1 MVHRERYAGAV
12 VTDEQGRP
20 SVQWYLVPGAYDDQV
35 EAMRRAGKLP
45 RPAVELDVD
54 EAGLGDPP
62 VELDVDEVLLGE
74 PGVELD
80 LDEIGL
86 GDPPVELDVD
96 EALLGDPP
104 VELHVEA
111 DLGDPPPRRPRPCP

>member
-1 MVHRERYAGAV
+1 MHYEAWEYLLVQR
-12 VTDEQGRP
+12 GRP

-54 EAGLGDPP
+54 EA
-62 VELDVDEVLLGE
+62 LLGE

-80 LDEIGL
+80 VDEIG
-86 GDPPVELDVD
+86 
-96 EALLGDPP
+96 
-104 VELHVEA
+104 
-111 DLGDPPPRRPRPCP
+111 LGDPPPRRPRPCP